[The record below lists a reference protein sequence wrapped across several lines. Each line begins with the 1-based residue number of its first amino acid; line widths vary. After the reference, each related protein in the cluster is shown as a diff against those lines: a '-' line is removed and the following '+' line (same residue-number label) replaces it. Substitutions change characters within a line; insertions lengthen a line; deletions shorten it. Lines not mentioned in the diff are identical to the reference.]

1 MIILKRRQGRIDIKP
16 VKNIY
21 KNVRSFGIDAVELDY
36 ERAVKEEAS
45 LFKNLKE
52 ADFSVSCMYGF
63 FDFAHGSTV
72 EDGRR
77 MVDFAEKHDI
87 RRIMLIPWFLEE
99 SRVYP
104 LSLSEKIR

>member
-1 MIILKRRQGRIDIKP
+1 MKIAVFYDHIEEAARQNHIKP

-63 FDFAHGSTV
+63 FDFAHGNTV

-87 RRIMLIPWFLEE
+87 RRIMLIPGFL
-99 SRVYP
+99 SP
-104 LSLSEKIR
+104 FFIRKN

>member
-1 MIILKRRQGRIDIKP
+1 MKIAVFYDHIEEAARQNHIKP

-36 ERAVKEEAS
+36 DRAVKEEAS

-52 ADFSVSCMYGF
+52 ADLSVSCMYGF
-63 FDFAHGSTV
+63 FDFAHGNTV

-77 MVDFAEKHDI
+77 MVDF
-87 RRIMLIPWFLEE
+87 F
-99 SRVYP
+99 
-104 LSLSEKIR
+104 